1 MKMAIVTAC
10 PCGFAHSRM
19 AAEAFRREAQ
29 SLGYEVYVEEQGGFQ
44 NPQRLKPQ
52 QIAEADVVIL
62 ATNIAIP
69 DKDRF
74 KGKKVLDVSAGEA
87 LRHPKETLLRAA
99 KLAEGAA

>member
-1 MKMAIVTAC
+1 MKMVIVTAC

-19 AAEAFRREAQ
+19 AAEALRREAQ

-44 NPQRLKPQ
+44 NPQRLKPE
-52 QIAEADVVIL
+52 QIAEADVVIV
-62 ATNIAIP
+62 AANIVIS

-74 KGKKVLDVSAGEA
+74 KDKKVLELSVGDA
-87 LRHPKETLLRAA
+87 LRRPKETLLRAA